1 VQFPDIG
8 QTVNNKRNR
17 EKRMSMHEPLAKQD
31 RYRAADLI
39 TLASALLQRA
49 GHMRERADI
58 VADTLVEGDL
68 MGHTT
73 HGLQLLPLYL
83 DATARGALV
92 TSGHYSVVSD
102 RQSAVTWDGNWLAG
116 PWLMREALNLAFD
129 RIGDNPVM
137 TIIIRRAGHIGCLA
151 AYPRRATE
159 RNLMMLLSCS
169 DPSVAIVA
177 PHGAVEGRF
186 TPNPI
191 AAGWPAA
198 GAPVILDICPST
210 TTNGLVA
217 RMARTGERVPGPWLI
232 DRDGNATDDPHV
244 VMTAKPAGAIM
255 PLGGKDLGHKGFAL
269 GLLGEAIT
277 AGLAGFGRADGT
289 DHWGATIFIQVI
301 DPQAFGGID
310 PFRREMGHLAQS
322 CRSAAVPPGAPAVR
336 MPGERAL
343 QLREQQLREGVVLH
357 PEIWPA
363 LLKRAEQFSI
373 EMPKPIGA
381 G

>member
-1 VQFPDIG
+1 MP
-8 QTVNNKRNR
+8 
-17 EKRMSMHEPLAKQD
+17 MHEPLPKQD
-31 RYRAADLI
+31 RYRAQDLAA
-39 TLASALLQRA
+39 LASLLLQRA
-49 GHMRERADI
+49 GHARERADV
-58 VADTLVEGDL
+58 VADTLLEGDL

-92 TSGHYSVVSD
+92 TDGHYSVVSD
-102 RQSAVTWDGNWLAG
+102 RASAVTWDGNWLAG
-116 PWLMREALNLAFD
+116 PWLVREALNLAFE
-129 RIGDNPVM
+129 RIKDNPVM
-137 TIIIRRAGHIGCLA
+137 TIVIRRAGHIGCLA
-151 AYPRRATE
+151 AYPRLATE
-159 RNLMMLLSCS
+159 RNLMLLLSCS

-191 AAGWPAA
+191 AAGWPTDAD
-198 GAPVILDICPST
+198 PVILDMCPST

-217 RMARTGERVPGPWLI
+217 RMARTGGRLPGPWLV
-232 DRDGNATDDPHV
+232 DREGSATDDPHV

-269 GLLGEAIT
+269 GLLGEAVT

-289 DHWGATIFIQVI
+289 DHWGATVFIQVI

-310 PFRREMGHLAQS
+310 PFRREMGHLATS
-322 CRSAAVPPGAPAVR
+322 CRSAAVAPGAPPVR

-343 QLREQQLREGVVLH
+343 RLRAQQLRDGVMLY

-363 LLKRAEQFSI
+363 LSKWAEQLKVD
-373 EMPKPIGA
+373 MPKPVEA
-381 G
+381 R